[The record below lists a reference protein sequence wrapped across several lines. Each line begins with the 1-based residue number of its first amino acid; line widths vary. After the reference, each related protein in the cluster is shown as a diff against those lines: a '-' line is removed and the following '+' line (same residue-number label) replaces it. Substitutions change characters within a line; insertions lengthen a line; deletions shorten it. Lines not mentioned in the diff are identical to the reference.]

1 MFYQENYE
9 LVDKPELNVK
19 SFIKAFWEKRMINE
33 NQKTGVFFPSI
44 TGKVRVIKNQQND
57 FTHGL
62 IEKKRLLVNE
72 EVFAV

>member
-1 MFYQENYE
+1 
-9 LVDKPELNVK
+9 
-19 SFIKAFWEKRMINE
+19 MINE

-44 TGKVRVIKNQQND
+44 TGQVRVIKNQQND